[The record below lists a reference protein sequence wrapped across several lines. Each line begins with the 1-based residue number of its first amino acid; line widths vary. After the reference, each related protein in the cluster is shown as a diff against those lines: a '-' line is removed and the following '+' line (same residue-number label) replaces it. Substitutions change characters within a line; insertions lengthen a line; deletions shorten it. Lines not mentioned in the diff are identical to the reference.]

1 MFFNG
6 APQYSLLTPVQSHKM
21 GSQTR
26 DNLLVRYNSRNWAI
40 LCASLV
46 VIGLTWLTGPAQA
59 STLNHVRE
67 SGHVTCGV
75 SDNKIG
81 FSEQDGKDSWKGLG
95 VSFCRAVAAAIFNDI
110 NKVKFVALN
119 SEDAISALQSGK
131 IEILMNSVS
140 WTLKR
145 DAGLGL
151 LFTGIL
157 LHDGQGFM
165 VPKKLGISSALELS
179 GASICVLKDPSLEL
193 KASKFFQSKKMPF
206 KLLPYEMR
214 EDVTQAYQSGRCN
227 VFTDNVLQLAIERV
241 SFDAPEEHIIL
252 PDILSKRP
260 KGPIVRQGDDQWF
273 NLVKWVL
280 FALINAEELGITR
293 NNVSDFET
301 SEDPEAKALRGQ
313 DEHFGKLLGLPK
325 DWAKNMLSSV
335 GNYGELFDQNLG
347 QRSPLKIDRGPNKLW
362 DQGGLLF
369 APPLN

>member
-1 MFFNG
+1 M
-6 APQYSLLTPVQSHKM
+6 
-21 GSQTR
+21 
-26 DNLLVRYNSRNWAI
+26 VRYVSRNWAS
-40 LCASLV
+40 LGASLI
-46 VIGLTWLTGPAQA
+46 VIGLSFMVSLAQA
-59 STLNHVRE
+59 STLSHVRE
-67 SGHVTCGV
+67 NGYVNCGV
-75 SDNKIG
+75 SDSKIG

-95 VSFCRAVAAAIFNDI
+95 VSFCRAIAAAIFNDI
-110 NKVKFVALN
+110 NKVKFVAL
-119 SEDAISALQSGK
+119 SPDDAISALQSGN

-140 WTLKR
+140 WTLKH

-179 GASICVLKDPSLEL
+179 GASICVLKEQSLEL
-193 KASKFFQSKKMPF
+193 KASKFFKSKKMPF
-206 KLLPYEMR
+206 KLIPYDTR
-214 EDVTQAYQSGRCN
+214 ENVTKAYQSGLCN
-227 VFTDNVLQLAIERV
+227 VFTDNILQLAIERV
-241 SFDAPEEHIIL
+241 SFDAPGEHIIL

-293 NNVSDFET
+293 DNVSSFET
-301 SEDPEAKALRGQ
+301 SEDPEVRALLGQ
-313 DEHFGKLLGLPK
+313 DDQFGKFLGLPK
-325 DWAKNMLSSV
+325 DWAKNMLLKI
-335 GNYGELFDQNLG
+335 GNYGELFDQNMG